1 VPDFSIKAHPVR
13 EIVERAR
20 SKQRP
25 QIPRQSPGSSPAR
38 LPIVLKPCTIST
50 HTGSSS
56 NDSTPKA
63 TTPNPQPSSK
73 VKLDIKTKT
82 EIQALVVSAL
92 QPHYQ
97 TQKINKDE
105 YTDINRDVSR
115 RLYEQIGTEDGLT
128 ERERWQKVAIEEV
141 QRAVKA
147 LRKEAG
153 GELGITTAVVS

>member
-1 VPDFSIKAHPVR
+1 V
-13 EIVERAR
+13 
-20 SKQRP
+20 Q
-25 QIPRQSPGSSPAR
+25 Q
-38 LPIVLKPCTIST
+38 
-50 HTGSSS
+50 
-56 NDSTPKA
+56 
-63 TTPNPQPSSK
+63 PNK
-73 VKLDIKTKT
+73 TKLDIKTKT

-115 RLYEQIGTEDGLT
+115 RLYEQIGTEDGLM

-141 QRAVKA
+141 RRAVLA

-153 GELGITTAVVS
+153 VELSVATAVIS